1 MLKEFPICKYV
12 CVSNYVH
19 NRKTQ
24 KIFVFLH
31 SLCLCCVCKVKEL
44 KGGGNSEYL
53 SVLAKREMSPNHVP
67 KVESSLA
74 EQSFSILACL
84 LTHLSLRKFK

>member
-1 MLKEFPICKYV
+1 MYLGIYVFVIGRLKD
-12 CVSNYVH
+12 
-19 NRKTQ
+19 
-24 KIFVFLH
+24 FVFLD
-31 SLCLCCVCKVKEL
+31 SLCLSCEWVETE
-44 KGGGNSEYL
+44 GGNSKEYL

-84 LTHLSLRKFK
+84 LTHLSLWAR